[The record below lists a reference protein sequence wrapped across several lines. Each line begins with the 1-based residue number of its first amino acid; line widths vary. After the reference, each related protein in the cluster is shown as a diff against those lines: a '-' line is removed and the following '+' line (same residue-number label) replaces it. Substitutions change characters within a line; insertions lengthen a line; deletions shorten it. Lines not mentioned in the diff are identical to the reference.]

1 VAGPPLKTSSALGR
15 GRGNAP
21 LPCTPSPNQIQTSKS
36 GSFYLAKNR
45 NFLLGLDTNH
55 FDESFRWYAE
65 CKQISAFPVD
75 ERMQMPS
82 RCPKV
87 DC

>member
-45 NFLLGLDTNH
+45 NFLLGLDTKLVGRQWQKIFAGNL
-55 FDESFRWYAE
+55 E
-65 CKQISAFPVD
+65 
-75 ERMQMPS
+75 
-82 RCPKV
+82 
-87 DC
+87 

>member
-1 VAGPPLKTSSALGR
+1 MAGPPLKTSSALGR

-45 NFLLGLDTNH
+45 NFLLGLDNVSRVLNIQNSAGTNR
-55 FDESFRWYAE
+55 FR
-65 CKQISAFPVD
+65 D
-75 ERMQMPS
+75 
-82 RCPKV
+82 
-87 DC
+87 

>member
-45 NFLLGLDTNH
+45 NFLLGLDNVSRVLNIQNSAGTNR
-55 FDESFRWYAE
+55 FR
-65 CKQISAFPVD
+65 D
-75 ERMQMPS
+75 
-82 RCPKV
+82 
-87 DC
+87 

>member
-1 VAGPPLKTSSALGR
+1 MAGPPLKTSSALGR

-45 NFLLGLDTNH
+45 NFLLGLDIG
-55 FDESFRWYAE
+55 SSRLLGR
-65 CKQISAFPVD
+65 SATID
-75 ERMQMPS
+75 GHHAAL
-82 RCPKV
+82 
-87 DC
+87 